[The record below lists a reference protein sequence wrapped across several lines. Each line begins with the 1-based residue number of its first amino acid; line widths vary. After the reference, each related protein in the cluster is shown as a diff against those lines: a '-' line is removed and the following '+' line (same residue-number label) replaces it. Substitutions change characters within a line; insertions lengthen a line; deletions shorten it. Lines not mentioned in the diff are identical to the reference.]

1 MVVSPELQRQTRWVL
16 EQWRPAEGLAS
27 SAGGEL
33 RLNSTPDG
41 AINSLSG
48 ESVPPASTNGSP
60 LLPHPTT
67 PSAQSQPGRPH
78 RDGAPRSTAWNT
90 QAPEGRASHTVAWRE
105 GDSTAHVLL
114 LCPPNPLSPLL
125 SLKSPLGRSACWG
138 LGVEEPCSDP
148 SFGIP
153 NHPV

>member
-1 MVVSPELQRQTRWVL
+1 MGAGAVEARGGAGQLGRGGT
-16 EQWRPAEGLAS
+16 PAEFHPGWGHQLS
-27 SAGGEL
+27 LWGE
-33 RLNSTPDG
+33 R
-41 AINSLSG
+41 
-48 ESVPPASTNGSP
+48 PPASTNGSP

-114 LCPPNPLSPLL
+114 PCPPNPLSPLL

-148 SFGIP
+148 SFGVP